1 MKWRRVDR
9 GGQFEPNH
17 PQYFRG
23 TEFNRRYER
32 LLRRT
37 VTERSSE
44 KKALRHLR
52 GEDSFSQPAVVS
64 GRPERA
70 RRSRCIVSRCIVL

>member
-9 GGQFEPNH
+9 GGQFEASH

-23 TEFNRRYER
+23 TEFNQRYER

-37 VTERSSE
+37 VEERSSE
-44 KKALRHLR
+44 KRALRHLR
-52 GEDSFSQPAVVS
+52 GEDSFSQPASFPADPNELAGRAVS
-64 GRPERA
+64 CRA
-70 RRSRCIVSRCIVL
+70 V